1 MRNIIEHHRSLVV
14 RDLKPDDTQ
23 VLLSKIR
30 ELEQKV
36 KQLRVSRRVLL
47 FLIERSEKEKE
58 LLVEQLQR
66 EKKILQSR
74 NARFARWLFS
84 HDKGLSLSEKEK

>member
-1 MRNIIEHHRSLVV
+1 V
-14 RDLKPDDTQ
+14 RDLKADETQ
-23 VLLSKIR
+23 ALLLRIR

-36 KQLRVSRRVLL
+36 KELRISRRVLL
-47 FLIERSEKEKE
+47 FLLERSEKEKE

-66 EKKILQSR
+66 EKKMLQSR

-84 HDKGLSLSEKEK
+84 HKKGLSLLEKEK

>member
-1 MRNIIEHHRSLVV
+1 VV

-84 HDKGLSLSEKEK
+84 HDKGLSLLEKEK

>member
-1 MRNIIEHHRSLVV
+1 M
-14 RDLKPDDTQ
+14 KPDDTQ

-84 HDKGLSLSEKEK
+84 HDKGLSLLEKEK

>member
-1 MRNIIEHHRSLVV
+1 M
-14 RDLKPDDTQ
+14 KPDETQ
-23 VLLSKIR
+23 VLLLKIR

-84 HDKGLSLSEKEK
+84 HDKGLSLLEKEK